1 MDHAEPDLP
10 PSAPSK
16 VILHIDPR
24 YHDRYRKAAHLAIF
38 PLIEDIITR
47 AGGQVVI
54 KPRPPLTLPRDM
66 RWGDGDLHIVQGGMA
81 RGVGYLNAGLA
92 YLTGYWHLDAQGVLA
107 DSSALGRSFDP
118 AQMDANAARVFQTDL
133 RARFVAARA
142 SRYRQAKDRAEDL
155 PQGCI
160 AVFLQGPGV
169 ATRQQTYLGQ
179 KDMLRAVVQG
189 AQGRQVVV
197 KAHPLRREHGAALMA
212 DLRAEGLK
220 FTEAHPNVHDLLAA
234 CAVTVSINSAAAIEG
249 FLHGKP
255 AILFGRSD
263 FAGQVET
270 VRRAQDFPAALHSAL
285 NQPRDYAPWLQWYFT
300 EICIDITAP
309 DAAARIL
316 TAFDEAGFDAAR
328 LGLRRP

>member
-1 MDHAEPDLP
+1 MDHA
-10 PSAPSK
+10 APIAPTPARAK

-24 YHDRYRKAAHLAIF
+24 YHARYRKAGHLAIF
-38 PLIEDIITR
+38 PLIEDVITG
-47 AGGQVVI
+47 AGGHVLI
-54 KPRPPLTLPRDM
+54 APRPPMTLPREL

-107 DSSALGRSFDP
+107 DSSAPSRSFDP
-118 AQMDANAARVFQTDL
+118 AKIDTPAAKAFMADL
-133 RARFVAARA
+133 QERFVAPRA
-142 SRYRQAKDRAEDL
+142 SRYRQSKERAEDL
-155 PQGCI
+155 PHGCI

-169 ATRQQTYLGQ
+169 ATRKQTYVGQ
-179 KDMLRAVVQG
+179 KDMLRAVIAG

-212 DLRAEGLK
+212 DLRAEGLQ
-220 FTEAHPNVHDLLAA
+220 FAEANPNVHDLLAA

-270 VRRAQDFPAALHSAL
+270 VRMAQDFPAALQSAL
-285 NQPRDYAPWLQWYFT
+285 TLPRDYAPWLAWYFT
-300 EICIDITAP
+300 QICIDITAP

-316 TAFDEAGFDAAR
+316 AAFDEAGFDAAR